1 MAVKT
6 KHTFPAANGSTSAF
20 SSHGIE
26 LNNLDDL
33 DVYVT
38 LSGGTRVLMS
48 RSASDTTSTSS
59 HPQYNDTTGLYFPP
73 VAVGTQ
79 LYNYQLSAA
88 NDTITFNQ
96 NIPNLGV
103 VSVERRTRDGSGE
116 YTTFAG
122 GSTLRAVDLNA
133 ANKESNFTAQEARNK
148 SFDLERQVFSHGDGN
163 FRILEDKSL
172 IFEGATD
179 NAHETTLTVADP
191 TADRTITFPDR
202 TGTVITSAD
211 SQTVT
216 STMIADGTIQR
227 GDLAGDLIDG
237 TKIENDAVD
246 SEHIAADSL
255 DTEHYAPASV
265 DATALGSNS
274 ETTGKILNNN
284 VTMDKL
290 GSGTLPSDIVV
301 NEDNLAANSVGSSE
315 LANNAVDTAAI
326 QDNAVTADKIADEV
340 IVLTSEHAASTP
352 NDVSFFTT
360 SASDARYFRQD
371 STETIS
377 SGDTWSSSNSRIAT
391 TAAIDAQIA
400 NLVDEV
406 GGFVAINNE
415 GSFPN
420 AHPDIKNDA
429 GTIVSIMALNSAITT
444 GSGVT
449 THTLANGRNDNGAVV
464 INGLTASTTYPAGFG
479 MLVLTTTTAH
489 TYTFHRLVP
498 KATEVNTV
506 ASNIGNVNNTG
517 GSIANV
523 NTVGGAIAN
532 VNTVAGIA
540 SNVTAVA
547 SNATNIN
554 AVNANSTNIN
564 AVVANATNINAVAAD
579 ATDIGTVAGKAT
591 EIGRLGTADAVADM
605 NTLGT
610 ADVVAD
616 LNTLATADVVADMN
630 TLATADIVA
639 DMNTLATTSNVN
651 NMNTVAGAITN
662 VNTTATNITHVTNC
676 STNISDVHNYA
687 DLYQVG
693 TSAPTTRADSSA
705 LTAGDMWF
713 DSSSNK
719 ELKVHNGTS
728 YQLVTPSQSV
738 LDDIAIVSGNITFTE
753 DLGLITGA
761 LTTGTGDSIDTCAT
775 NIARIQALGAT
786 AVVADMALL
795 ATTDCIADMAV
806 LGTADVVSDLN
817 TLATADVVSDMN
829 TLAVTDVV
837 NDMNTLAT
845 TSNVN
850 NMNTVAGISSNVT
863 TVAGISANVTTAANN
878 NANITTV
885 AGNNTNIN
893 TVAGNNSNI
902 STVAGVSGNVTTVAG
917 IAANVTTAATN
928 NANITTVA
936 GSIANVNTTAGAVG
950 NVNNVGNNIASVNT
964 VSGQIANVNR
974 YADEYTISSSTPGSP
989 DEGDLWYNSTGNT
1002 LNYYNGSSWVGISPG
1017 IAAIV
1022 SDSSP
1027 QLGGHLNANSKNITN
1042 GAAFTATTFN
1052 GDLNGTINTA
1062 TTAATQ
1068 TTGDNTTKVATTAF
1082 VKAALDALVDSAPGT
1097 LNTLNELAAALGDD
1111 SNYAATT
1118 TASLNT
1124 KAPLASP
1131 TFTGTVTAGTI
1142 TGSNLQLDFGTL

>member
-6 KHTFPAANGSTSAF
+6 KHTFPAANGSTNTF

-48 RSASDTTSTSS
+48 RSATDTTSTSS

-96 NIPNLGV
+96 NIPNSAV

-122 GSTLRAVDLNA
+122 GSTLRHTDLNS

-148 SFDLERQVFSHGDGN
+148 AFDIERQIFSHGDGN
-163 FRILEDKSL
+163 YRLPEDKTI

-179 NAHETTLTVADP
+179 NAHEITLTVADP
-191 TADRTITFPDR
+191 TADRTITLPDA
-202 TGTVITSAD
+202 TGTVVTTGAT
-211 SQTVT
+211 QVVT
-216 STMIADGTIQR
+216 STMITDGTIQR

-237 TKIENDAVD
+237 TKIENDAVN

-255 DTEHYAPASV
+255 DTEHYAPSSV
-265 DATALGSNS
+265 DATALGTNAV
-274 ETTGKILNNN
+274 TTVKILDNN
-284 VTMDKL
+284 VTMGKL

-315 LANNAVDTAAI
+315 LANNAVDTGAI
-326 QDNAVTADKIADEV
+326 QDNAVTADKIADSV
-340 IVLTSEHAASTP
+340 IVLNSEHSGSTP

-371 STETIS
+371 STETIA
-377 SGDTWSSSNSRIAT
+377 SGDTWSSSDSRVAT
-391 TAAIDAQIA
+391 TAAIDQQVA

-406 GGFVAINNE
+406 GGFVAVNNE
-415 GSFPN
+415 TSFPN
-420 AHPDIKNDA
+420 EHPDIKNDA
-429 GTIVSIMALNSAITT
+429 GTVVSIKALTSAITT

-449 THTLANGRNDNGAVV
+449 SHTITNGRINNNAVI

-479 MLVLTTTTAH
+479 MLVITTSTAH

-498 KATEVNTV
+498 KASEVNTV

-523 NTVGGAIAN
+523 NTVAGAIAN

-547 SNATNIN
+547 GNATNIN

-579 ATDIGTVAGKAT
+579 ATDIGAVAGKAT
-591 EIGRLGTADAVADM
+591 EIGRLGTADAVADL

-616 LNTLATADVVADMN
+616 LNTLGTADVVADMN
-630 TLATADIVA
+630 TLATTDVVN
-639 DMNTLATTSNVN
+639 DMNTLATTSNVA
-651 NMNTVAGAITN
+651 NMNTVAGSISN
-662 VNTTATNITHVTNC
+662 VNTTATNITHVNNC
-676 STNISDVHNYA
+676 SSNISSVHNYA

-728 YQLVTPSQSV
+728 YQLVTPSQGV

-753 DLGLITGA
+753 DLGLITDA
-761 LTTGTGDSIDTCAT
+761 TSTGTGNSIETCAD
-775 NIARIQALGAT
+775 NIAKIQALGAT

-795 ATTDCIADMAV
+795 ATTDCIADMNT
-806 LGTADVVSDLN
+806 LGTADVVADLN
-817 TLATADVVSDMN
+817 TLGTADVVADMN
-829 TLAVTDVV
+829 KLATTDCV

-850 NMNTVAGISSNVT
+850 NMNTVAGIASNVT
-863 TVAGISANVTTAANN
+863 TVAGISGNVTTAANN

-893 TVAGNNSNI
+893 TVAGNNANI

-917 IAANVTTAATN
+917 IASNVTTAATN

-936 GSIANVNTTAGAVG
+936 GSIANVNTTAGAIG
-950 NVNNVGNNIASVNT
+950 NVNNVGGSIANVNT
-964 VSGQIANVNR
+964 VSSSIADVNR
-974 YADEYTISSSTPGSP
+974 YANEYKIANSTPGSP
-989 DEGDLWYNSTGNT
+989 SAGDLWYNSSGNT
-1002 LNYYNGSSWVGISPG
+1002 LNYYNGTSWVGISPG
-1017 IAAIV
+1017 ISAIV
-1022 SDSSP
+1022 SDASP
-1027 QLGGHLNANSKNITN
+1027 QLGGHLNANNKNITN
-1042 GAAFTATTFN
+1042 GGQFDATLNGAITSATTATT
-1052 GDLNGTINTA
+1052 
-1062 TTAATQ
+1062 Q
-1068 TTGDNTTKVATTAF
+1068 STGDNTTKVATTAF
-1082 VKAALDALVDSAPGT
+1082 VKAAIDALVDSAPGT

-1111 SNYAATT
+1111 SNYAAST

>member
-6 KHTFPAANGSTSAF
+6 KHTFPAANGSTLAF
-20 SSHGIE
+20 SGHGIE

-48 RSASDTTSTSS
+48 RSATDTTSTSA

-79 LYNYQLSAA
+79 LYNYQLSTA

-163 FRILEDKSL
+163 FRILEDKSI

-211 SQTVT
+211 SETVT

-274 ETTGKILNNN
+274 VTTGKILNNN

-377 SGDTWSSSNSRIAT
+377 SGDTWSSSDSRIAT

-406 GGFVAINNE
+406 GGFVAINDE

-429 GTIVSIMALNSAITT
+429 GTIVSIMALGTAITT

-449 THTLANGRNDNGAVV
+449 SHTLANGRNDNGAVV

-479 MLVLTTTTAH
+479 MLVMTTTTAH

-506 ASNIGNVNNTG
+506 ASNI
-517 GSIANV
+517 S
-523 NTVGGAIAN
+523 N
-532 VNTVAGIA
+532 VNTVAGIS
-540 SNVTAVA
+540 SNVTTVA
-547 SNATNIN
+547 GISSDVT
-554 AVNANSTNIN
+554 
-564 AVVANATNINAVAAD
+564 AVAAD
-579 ATDIGTVAGKAT
+579 ATDIGAVAAKAT
-591 EIGRLGTADAVADM
+591 EIGRLGTADAVADL

-616 LNTLATADVVADMN
+616 LNTLGTADVVADMN
-630 TLATADIVA
+630 TLGTADVVS

-651 NMNTVAGAITN
+651 NMNTVAGSIAN
-662 VNTTATNITHVTNC
+662 VNTTATNITHVNNC
-676 STNISDVHNYA
+676 SSNISSVHNYA

-693 TSAPTTRADSSA
+693 TSAPTTRADASA
-705 LTAGDMWF
+705 LEAGDMWF

-719 ELKVHNGTS
+719 ELKVHNGTAF
-728 YQLVTPSQSV
+728 QLVTPSQGV

-761 LTTGTGDSIDTCAT
+761 LTTGTGNSIETCAD
-775 NIARIQALGAT
+775 NIAKIQALGAS
-786 AVVADMALL
+786 AVVDDMALL
-795 ATTDCIADMAV
+795 ATTDCVADMAI

-917 IAANVTTAATN
+917 IASNVTTAATN

-936 GSIANVNTTAGAVG
+936 GSIANVNTTAGAIG

-974 YADEYTISSSTPGSP
+974 YADEYTIASSTPGSP
-989 DEGDLWYNSTGNT
+989 SEGDLWYNSTGNT

-1068 TTGDNTTKVATTAF
+1068 STGDNTTKVATTAF
-1082 VKAALDALVDSAPGT
+1082 VKAAIDALVDSAPGT

-1118 TASLNT
+1118 TAALNA

-1142 TGSNLQLDFGTL
+1142 DGTNLQLDFGTL